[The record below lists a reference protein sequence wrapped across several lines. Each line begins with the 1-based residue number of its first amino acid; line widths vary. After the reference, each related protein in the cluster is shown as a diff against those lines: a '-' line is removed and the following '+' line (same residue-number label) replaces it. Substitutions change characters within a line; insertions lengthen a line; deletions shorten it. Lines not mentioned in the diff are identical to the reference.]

1 MLALIMISN
10 VGQNTFNLFLSLDNI
25 KQKQLFTS
33 VLQKRVLKNFLEV
46 DVQILKAG
54 LVSNFIK
61 KEAPAQI
68 FYFPVNFK
76 KFSRTPL
83 FYSTSWLLFLI
94 MLYIIT
100 NFNGMFQYSKWSY
113 WNCSNIVS
121 KGWVLLIFFRKFD
134 WIALIFLDQNFF
146 D

>member
-25 KQKQLFTS
+25 KQKQLFTG

-61 KEAPAQI
+61 KEAPAQT

-83 FYSTSWLLFLI
+83 FYSTS
-94 MLYIIT
+94 
-100 NFNGMFQYSKWSY
+100 
-113 WNCSNIVS
+113 
-121 KGWVLLIFFRKFD
+121 
-134 WIALIFLDQNFF
+134 
-146 D
+146 

>member
-1 MLALIMISN
+1 MWALIMISN
-10 VGQNTFNLFLSLDNI
+10 VGHNTFNLFLILDNI
-25 KQKQLFTS
+25 KQKQLFTG
-33 VLQKRVLKNFLEV
+33 VLQKRVLKNFFEV
-46 DVQILKAG
+46 HIQTLKSNP
-54 LVSNFIK
+54 LVNFIK
-61 KEAPAQI
+61 KESPAQI

-76 KFSRTPL
+76 KFFRTPL

-94 MLYIIT
+94 ILYIVT
-100 NFNGMFQYSKWSY
+100 NFHYMFQYSKWSY

-134 WIALIFLDQNFF
+134 WIALTFLDQNFF